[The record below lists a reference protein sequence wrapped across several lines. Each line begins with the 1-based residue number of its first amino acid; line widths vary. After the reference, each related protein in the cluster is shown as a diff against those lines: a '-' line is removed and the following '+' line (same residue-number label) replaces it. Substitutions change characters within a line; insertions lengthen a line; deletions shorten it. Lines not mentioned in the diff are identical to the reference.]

1 MEAMGLPQGYDA
13 SEPGNIF
20 EALSTDPDRLKLDA
34 FLYGISHQHH
44 LALERTRQTNTETA
58 GKKIVSEIH
67 NFLEEDVDLK
77 DTHFMCIAG
86 ALSASLEVWCPKR
99 TWNGENERV
108 ACFDGISIYKRDLNT
123 LNDNSWV
130 CDTIVDVLL
139 RYYCKLAEKRNRRK
153 TAEIIRMFHFKSG
166 DVHT

>member
-1 MEAMGLPQGYDA
+1 MAKMSYNCEISQELLQSAKSHHQPVTHALRSSKMEAIGVPQGYDA

-86 ALSASLEVWCPKR
+86 ELSASLEVWCPKYE
-99 TWNGENERV
+99 ENLE
-108 ACFDGISIYKRDLNT
+108 
-123 LNDNSWV
+123 W
-130 CDTIVDVLL
+130 
-139 RYYCKLAEKRNRRK
+139 RK
-153 TAEIIRMFHFKSG
+153 
-166 DVHT
+166 